1 MSKMIGMKD
10 TFIIAVG
17 AIAHA
22 AGRIVFIL
30 ADRPELFYVGE
41 LTTISSIPQS
51 ILKQNIIRPCCT
63 NMQQT
68 TLSEITH
75 AAE

>member
-1 MSKMIGMKD
+1 MLIGVPIMSKLIGMKD

-30 ADRPELFYVGE
+30 ADKPELFYVGE
-41 LTTISSIPQS
+41 LTFSIPQS
-51 ILKQNIIRPCCT
+51 ILRRNIIRPYCT
-63 NMQQT
+63 K
-68 TLSEITH
+68 H
-75 AAE
+75 AL